1 MSSIWDV
8 PSPGRKRET
17 SDMAIMQFIVSH
29 PDPVITSTEVG
40 EHFDMTQQG
49 AYSRLQNLVKDG
61 LLNKA
66 KKGGTGVYWPTRPG
80 HKFAW
85 SGISDS
91 DGET

>member
-1 MSSIWDV
+1 MSIIWDV

-40 EHFDMTQQG
+40 DHFDMSQQG
-49 AYSRLQNLVKDG
+49 AYSRLQNLVEDD
-61 LLNKA
+61 LLNKT
-66 KKGGTGVYWPTRPG
+66 KKGGTGVYWPTRSG

-85 SGISDS
+85 SGITDS
-91 DGET
+91 GDDS